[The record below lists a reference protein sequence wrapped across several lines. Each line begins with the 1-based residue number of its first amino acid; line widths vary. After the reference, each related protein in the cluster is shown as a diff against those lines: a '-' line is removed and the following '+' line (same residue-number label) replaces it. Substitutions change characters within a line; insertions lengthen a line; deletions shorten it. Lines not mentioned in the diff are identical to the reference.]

1 MMWNKLFFLWR
12 IGETLGTGD
21 VLLAWH
27 RQSVG
32 ADNVSLAQH
41 SRALRLR
48 DSLVAHEVP

>member
-1 MMWNKLFFLWR
+1 MTWNERFFFVENR
-12 IGETLGTGD
+12 RDPSTSD
-21 VLLAWH
+21 VSLAWH

-32 ADNVSLAQH
+32 ADEVSLAQH